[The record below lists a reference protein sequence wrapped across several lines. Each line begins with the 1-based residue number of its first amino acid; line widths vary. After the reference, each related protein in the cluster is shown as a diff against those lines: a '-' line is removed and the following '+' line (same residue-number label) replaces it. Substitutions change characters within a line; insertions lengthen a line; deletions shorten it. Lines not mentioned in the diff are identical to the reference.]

1 MSIDYKNAFE
11 NLLSLKFE
19 VIICIIGLK
28 IPKKCG
34 TGVNSNNAHKT
45 VQISSDLKDKCSR
58 RQENC

>member
-28 IPKKCG
+28 IPKN
-34 TGVNSNNAHKT
+34 VELA
-45 VQISSDLKDKCSR
+45 
-58 RQENC
+58 